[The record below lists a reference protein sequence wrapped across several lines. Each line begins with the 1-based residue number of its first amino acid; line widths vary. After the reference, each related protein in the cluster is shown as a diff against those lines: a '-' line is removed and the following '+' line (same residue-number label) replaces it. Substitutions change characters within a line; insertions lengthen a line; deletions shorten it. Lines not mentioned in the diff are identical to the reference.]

1 MGHCGSQFLTIPHS
15 TWQPGPNRV
24 GVISPLN
31 SCNRQRTAG
40 RRVRWR
46 RGAVANAQWPLRV
59 CVRAVCRVW
68 GDVVIQSSK
77 ASSSSTLK
85 ILLTQS
91 KSALRTRQAH
101 VTTCTIYTD
110 YLYGRLPLYQIDPSR
125 VLTLHSNVSA
135 AHLQSELPS
144 TRSLAV
150 ALPLPLALTQTMTL
164 TWNLTLTL
172 NLTLNLPY
180 YYTPHPSAD
189 ALA

>member
-101 VTTCTIYTD
+101 VTTCTVLSILSIRSVGYHCIKSTLLGSSHSTPT
-110 YLYGRLPLYQIDPSR
+110 YLQRICRASCR
-125 VLTLHSNVSA
+125 
-135 AHLQSELPS
+135 
-144 TRSLAV
+144 
-150 ALPLPLALTQTMTL
+150 
-164 TWNLTLTL
+164 
-172 NLTLNLPY
+172 
-180 YYTPHPSAD
+180 PHAR
-189 ALA
+189 